1 MDETAHKEQDAQE
14 VHNTQEAFLNPV
26 VSKEDAEREMT
37 PEELSEMVEAGK
49 QLAEKMAG
57 SYQSLT
63 TAGKQVADIILANQA
78 AMQRI
83 TEALKPPVGL
93 LDQMIKN
100 LTESLNM
107 GQYIGEATRAA
118 MQGLLSTAYMDTAS
132 LAVDMVNSVVDSE
145 SWAALRAAQKNW
157 VERKSDV
164 ISFADEL
171 KKLDPA
177 LEPLAPYLQVEYEEL
192 KKNPEGENVTIQDL
206 VAATDPE
213 INPNPDTPLAQA
225 VFRAMLHFAE
235 SQKVEIAAVA
245 LKELPQLTANTP
257 KNHVMPNN
265 ALMNIMQAKAAINA
279 GPFDLKVIPAKGKT
293 PEVTAYTVLT
303 YNPDD
308 SEFPLPIKLTEYERQ
323 ISDCLCSLWESG
335 NPDHLFTPDMVYRA
349 MTGTTG
355 DPSKQQEAAIDG
367 VINKFLHTW
376 VEVDATEEMKARR
389 ATIDGKPVESF
400 KLKGYYLPAQ
410 VVKAKAGGKEVTCY
424 KMLGSPP
431 ILQYCKMTGQ
441 LLTLNPILLDVK
453 QLDKAGKPKTVSIA
467 NSETRI
473 ALKGNL
479 LRRIQRMK
487 YAVEHRKK
495 AVKTISFETLFAE
508 TGTDT
513 ASRDTKMK
521 NRDYCADC
529 LKFWQSIGYIK
540 GYTMTKKGRTI
551 TGIEVEI

>member
-1 MDETAHKEQDAQE
+1 MDETTHKEQDAHE

-37 PEELSEMVEAGK
+37 PEEAAEMAEAAQKAVES
-49 QLAEKMAG
+49 LKMAA
-57 SYQSLT
+57 SQMSST
-63 TAGKQVADIILANQA
+63 ILASQQA
-78 AMQRI
+78 VKLMS
-83 TEALKPPVGL
+83 EALKPPQGL
-93 LDQMIKN
+93 LDQVIKT
-100 LTESLNM
+100 LTDSLNM
-107 GQYIGEATRAA
+107 SQFIGEATRAA
-118 MQGLLSTAYMDTAS
+118 IAGLQSTLYNDTAS
-132 LAVDMVNSVVDSE
+132 LAIDMVNSVVDSG

-192 KKNPEGENVTIQDL
+192 KKTPEGENVTIQDL

-213 INPNPDTPLAQA
+213 INPNPETPLAQA

-235 SQKVEIAAVA
+235 SRKVEVAAVA
-245 LKELPQLTANTP
+245 LQELPQLKATAP
-257 KNHVMPNN
+257 KKHVMPNN
-265 ALMNIMQAKAAINA
+265 ALMNLMQAKAAINA
-279 GPFDLKVIPAKGKT
+279 GPFDFSVIPAKKKAK
-293 PEVTAYTVLT
+293 EVTAYTVLT
-303 YNPDD
+303 YNPDK
-308 SEFPLPIKLTEYERQ
+308 SNSPVPVKLTEYERQ
-323 ISDCLCSLWESG
+323 ISDSLCSLWEFG

-355 DPSKQQEAAIDG
+355 DPSKLQEAAIDG

-400 KLKGYYLPAQ
+400 KLNGYYLPAQ
-410 VVKAKAGGKEVTCY
+410 VVKAKAGNKEITCY
-424 KMLGSPP
+424 KMLGVPP
-431 ILQYCKMTGQ
+431 MLQYCKATGQ
-441 LLTLNPILLDVK
+441 LLTLPASLLDVK
-453 QLDKAGKPKTVSIA
+453 KLDKAGKITPVSVA

-487 YAVEHRKK
+487 YAAAHKK
-495 AVKTISFETLFAE
+495 PVVDLISFETLFAE

-513 ASRDTKMK
+513 TSRDTKMK
-521 NRDYCADC
+521 NRDYCTDC
-529 LKFWQSIGYIK
+529 LKFWKAIGYIK
-540 GYTMTKKGRTI
+540 GYTMTKKGRAI
-551 TGIEVEI
+551 TGIKVEI